1 MPMDILP
8 ILAVA
13 IGLAVG
19 FVMGAFY
26 YRSKFA
32 LWLKDYERKLRE
44 DAIKKS
50 RAVLGGKFTEQL
62 APYLP
67 GFKYDPTEARFLG
80 TPIDFIVFKG
90 MAESEPE
97 EIVFVEVKTGKSKLS
112 EREKKLRETIENKRV
127 RWEEYRFEA

>member
-1 MPMDILP
+1 MDILP